1 MNTEVHVSLSI
12 MVVSG
17 YVSSC
22 GMAGSYGSFIPN
34 FLRNLHIQWL
44 YQFAFPPAVQEVSLF
59 STSSPEFIACIFS
72 FFMMATLTGVR
83 CHLTVVLI
91 CISLV
96 MSYVEHL
103 FMSLLAIY
111 MSSLEKCLFQQSAHF
126 LIVIYFSGI
135 ELNELFV
142 YFGD

>member
-1 MNTEVHVSLSI
+1 
-12 MVVSG
+12 
-17 YVSSC
+17 
-22 GMAGSYGSFIPN
+22 
-34 FLRNLHIQWL
+34 
-44 YQFAFPPAVQEVSLF
+44 
-59 STSSPEFIACIFS
+59 
-72 FFMMATLTGVR
+72 MMATLTGVR